1 MPQIP
6 VYQRRQSISGEAQAV
21 PANIGAAGVVG
32 ESIAGLGRTGLAV
45 TDEIVNVIARRNEEM
60 RQRNINTVATDLS
73 NKAALFLNDQKRAYD
88 QTLNKLDAPPLDP
101 AKEVSNQ
108 GDQFNE
114 NLSKHLGLDK
124 ISDPNL
130 IAKVKNILSDKSAL
144 YKDGVAAGLVKAN
157 KNLADKT
164 TIDTVQIAVQEAR
177 DGGDFKSQID
187 SITKVFGDHHAFG
200 TYDIETATRGTVK
213 AHQQVAIARF
223 DGRLARGE
231 TEKAIEELKNPEYRQ
246 YLPEEDYRRL
256 MEKAKTLNEK
266 KIQEE
271 KEKAAYVKASERWT
285 DAKQAMV
292 KVLKPEFMK
301 EYGLTINQSQNIA
314 QSFNAIGA
322 QKERDDKDR
331 QDANLD
337 AIRKVAINDP
347 ARALKLIQTSEDVD
361 PKEALALQRAT
372 ESHIRQMS
380 LMSAQEKS
388 LRMDLEDKIKVQ
400 IKVKIQAGGYK
411 SKQELMN
418 AVIAEGLTNTS
429 GFIDEA
435 TALFEKVN
443 KGAVNYF
450 TKAGED
456 WNLLISTSKSTERKR
471 ELQDMEPK
479 MLGTLDLQMKKEK
492 LDASDPKV
500 SELYRVIRKEMT
512 DTWGRKARD
521 RFWTNIQVFN
531 PYADFGASGDTF
543 VAPTPGKNLPPA
555 PVLMDEAT
563 ARKKL
568 EERGVKGVD
577 QDKWIKRYRE
587 EGVIK

>member
-1 MPQIP
+1 MPVIP
-6 VYQRRQSISGEAQAV
+6 IYKRQMSIPGEAPAV
-21 PANIGAAGVVG
+21 PANIGAAGIVG

-124 ISDPNL
+124 ISDPDL

-164 TIDTVQIAVQEAR
+164 TIDAVQIAVQEAR

-271 KEKAAYVKASERWT
+271 KEMTAYVDASGKWP

-292 KVLKPEFMK
+292 EVLKPEFMK
-301 EYGLTINQSQNIA
+301 KHGLTINQAQNIA

-347 ARALKLIQTSEDVD
+347 ARALKIIQTSEDVD

-380 LMSAQEKS
+380 LMSTQEKS
-388 LRMDLEDKIKVQ
+388 LRMDLEDKIKTA
-400 IKVKIQAGGYK
+400 IILNIRAGGYK
-411 SKQELMN
+411 SEQELTN

-429 GFIDEA
+429 IFIKEA
-435 TALFEKVN
+435 IGLFEKVN
-443 KGAVNYF
+443 KSAVNHF
-450 TKAGED
+450 DLAGKD
-456 WNLLISTSKSTERKR
+456 WDRLISTSKSTKRKR
-471 ELQDMEPK
+471 ELQDMKSKVLES
-479 MLGTLDLQMKKEK
+479 LNTQMKKEK
-492 LDASDPKV
+492 LDESDPKV

-512 DTWGRKARD
+512 DTWVTKAID
-521 RFWTNIQVFN
+521 SIFS
-531 PYADFGASGDTF
+531 GSSGDSF

-568 EERGVKGVD
+568 EERGVKGAA
-577 QDKWIKRYRE
+577 QDEWIKRYRE